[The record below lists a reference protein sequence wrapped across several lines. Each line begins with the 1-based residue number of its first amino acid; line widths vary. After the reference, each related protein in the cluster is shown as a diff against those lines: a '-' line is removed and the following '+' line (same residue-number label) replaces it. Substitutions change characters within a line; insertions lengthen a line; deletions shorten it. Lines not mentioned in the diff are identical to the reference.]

1 MLTAILRIAE
11 KLESEHRRMVGGISV
26 DIARG
31 QAIFRVQMQNGARLD
46 IAGLTRKSALFENE
60 FHLRP
65 VFKRAQANEKV
76 A

>member
-1 MLTAILRIAE
+1 MMTAILRIAE
-11 KLESEHRRMVGGISV
+11 KLESEHRKMVGGVTV
-26 DIARG
+26 DVSRG

-46 IAGLTRKSALFENE
+46 AAGLSRKTALFERE

-65 VFKRAQANEKV
+65 VFKRAQSKERV